1 MFSEIVVGTNGSE
14 RSAIAVAHAAT
25 LARTSGARLH
35 LVTATK
41 APGTVSGL
49 EEQAAAAREKGVE
62 AETHQAVGNPVTV
75 VLDVA
80 QRVDADLIVVGNRG
94 MVGSRRLL
102 GSVPNSLAHHAR
114 CAVMIVPTGS

>member
-1 MFSEIVVGTNGSE
+1 MFSRIVVGTDGSE
-14 RSAIAVAHAAT
+14 RSAIAVAHAAA
-25 LARTSGARLH
+25 LARTSDASLH

-41 APGTVSGL
+41 DAGTVTGL
-49 EEQAAAAREKGVE
+49 EAQVAAAREKGVE

-80 QRVDADLIVVGNRG
+80 TQVDADLIVVGNRG
-94 MVGSRRLL
+94 MVGTRRLL

-114 CAVMIVPTGS
+114 CAVMIVPTGA

>member
-1 MFSEIVVGTNGSE
+1 MFSTVVVGTDGSE

-25 LARTSGARLH
+25 LARTSGASLH
-35 LVTATK
+35 LVVATK
-41 APGTVSGL
+41 APGSIAGL
-49 EEQAAAAREKGVE
+49 EEQVTAARDRGVE
-62 AETHQAVGNPVTV
+62 VEMHQAVGSPVTV

-80 QRVDADLIVVGNRG
+80 QQVGADLIVVGNRG

-114 CAVMIVPTGS
+114 CAVMIVPTRA